1 MRSCKSQHNTLLS
14 CQASSDFPS
23 IKSKIVQAQSPSS
36 TLPLVSDAEGGV
48 DDKVHCVPCFGLV
61 TCIRSCIFTLMLNF
75 YFVVLPSFWF
85 SRKRDELLLLT
96 TCFADEIE

>member
-48 DDKVHCVPCFGLV
+48 DDKVHCSLFRLGNLYPPMYLYFDVKLLLCCFA
-61 TCIRSCIFTLMLNF
+61 
-75 YFVVLPSFWF
+75 
-85 SRKRDELLLLT
+85 ELLVFKKT
-96 TCFADEIE
+96 